1 MLQCGAK
8 VLEFFFA
15 TCDLSWSL
23 ETKISPWKSSSAV
36 NCFFSSTISPP
47 ADHNSLPQHNTVYF
61 SPLNILKAL
70 LVGLHL
76 WEVLSGLWRHIEYQ
90 QIMKLCHH
98 RKFDPIIGEQA
109 SMKWTAMLSRKNVLF
124 LLKEHFDQAG
134 DQVDILNLFQLLHTA
149 LFHVH
154 PVGQFNNAFTLRK
167 LFLQYVEIL
176 SVPII
181 SLNLLQTKN

>member
-1 MLQCGAK
+1 M
-8 VLEFFFA
+8 
-15 TCDLSWSL
+15 
-23 ETKISPWKSSSAV
+23 

-98 RKFDPIIGEQA
+98 RTFDPIIGEQA

>member
-1 MLQCGAK
+1 
-8 VLEFFFA
+8 
-15 TCDLSWSL
+15 
-23 ETKISPWKSSSAV
+23 
-36 NCFFSSTISPP
+36 
-47 ADHNSLPQHNTVYF
+47 
-61 SPLNILKAL
+61 
-70 LVGLHL
+70 
-76 WEVLSGLWRHIEYQ
+76 
-90 QIMKLCHH
+90 
-98 RKFDPIIGEQA
+98 
-109 SMKWTAMLSRKNVLF
+109 MLSRKNVLF